1 MLVVCYNAEALK
13 DVRALGVTGD
23 IVGGIPV
30 PKDVREQANELGC
43 WGDLASFR
51 NPRNGRV
58 TFIGIVTPGVETVIV
73 RTDGEQNN

>member
-1 MLVVCYNAEALK
+1 MLVICYDVEALK
-13 DVRALGVTGD
+13 DIRALGVNGD

-30 PKDVREQANELGC
+30 PEDVREQANELGC

-51 NPRNGRV
+51 NPRNGRL

-73 RTDGEQNN
+73 RGGEDNN